1 MWPKKF
7 SEGWGWELATRGVD
21 GKTNSWEK
29 FVEAWKSV
37 VCMGRTEGLRAAEGG
52 ERGSWGMVSTHQ
64 TWMPSSPYVSNR
76 NVLVFA

>member
-52 ERGSWGMVSTHQ
+52 ERGAGPH
-64 TWMPSSPYVSNR
+64 SPAAPTDLSGPTQGCKET
-76 NVLVFA
+76 